1 MGHCK
6 GELTMR
12 LRILSDLHLEDF
24 DEPRALPQSDAD
36 IVILAGDIHAGVQ
49 GLSWAAEH
57 FAGTPILYVPGNHE
71 FYGTAMPALRRQ
83 LENEAARL
91 GIHLLDNRT
100 LTLNGI
106 RFHGTTLWTDFA
118 LYAGQPNYDPSL
130 TEARAL
136 DLMPDFQIIEQ
147 PDGEVFTP
155 AESRRLHAKA
165 LAWLERELSRPF
177 SGPRVVIS
185 HHAPLSSCIPSRYR
199 GDVLSPAFASHLPQL
214 MGRMDLWIHGHVHE
228 PVDLNVSG
236 TRVIAN
242 PAGYPGE
249 FDPPLFSPDLIVEV
263 NHS

>member
-1 MGHCK
+1 
-6 GELTMR
+6 MR

-24 DEPRALPQSDAD
+24 DEPQALPQPDAD

-49 GLSWAAEH
+49 GLDWAVEQ
-57 FAGTPILYVPGNHE
+57 FSGTPILYVPGNHE

-83 LENEAARL
+83 LEDEAARR

-118 LYAGQPNYDPSL
+118 LYAGQTNYDSAL
-130 TEARAL
+130 TETWAL
-136 DLMPDFQIIEQ
+136 DLMPDFRLIEQ
-147 PDGEVFTP
+147 PEGKVFTP
-155 AESRRLHAKA
+155 AESRRLHVEA
-165 LAWLERELSRPF
+165 LAWLGRELSRPF

-185 HHAPLSSCIPSRYR
+185 HHAPLSACIPSRYR
-199 GDVLSPAFASHLPQL
+199 GDALSPAFASHLPHL
-214 MGRMDLWIHGHVHE
+214 MGHMDLWVHGHVHE
-228 PVDLNVSG
+228 PVDLNVNG

-242 PAGYPGE
+242 PGGYPGE
-249 FDPPLFSPDLIVEV
+249 FDPPLFSPDLIFEV

>member
-1 MGHCK
+1 
-6 GELTMR
+6 MR

-24 DEPRALPQSDAD
+24 DEPRALPQSNAD

-71 FYGTAMPALRRQ
+71 FYSTAMPTLRRQ
-83 LENEAARL
+83 LEDEAARL

-147 PDGEVFTP
+147 PDGAVFTP

-199 GDVLSPAFASHLPQL
+199 GDVTLPGFCFPSSATDGPHGSLDSWTCARARGPQCERNTYHRQPRWLSRRVRSALVF
-214 MGRMDLWIHGHVHE
+214 
-228 PVDLNVSG
+228 
-236 TRVIAN
+236 TR
-242 PAGYPGE
+242 PDCRGQ
-249 FDPPLFSPDLIVEV
+249 PLLI
-263 NHS
+263 